1 MYTHKYLIHLSFL
14 GTDYSGWQIQDNAKS
29 IQGQIMEALNKLLDK
44 KIPLIV
50 GAGRTD
56 AGVHAINFFAHFE
69 CNKID
74 VIDLKYK
81 LNRFLPKDI
90 CIHKIINVPHDFHAR
105 YSAISRQ
112 YEYWISIVKDPFLI
126 DRVYFFNQELDI
138 ELMNKASKKL
148 IGTQDFSAFSKS
160 RKKNNLCNVKSAIWY
175 KSKNILIFSIEADR
189 FLYNMVRCIVGTLI
203 DVGIHK
209 INIDDFL
216 AIRNS
221 HNRDQAG
228 YSAPASGLYLTN
240 VKYSNKIHFESI

>member
-1 MYTHKYLIHLSFL
+1 MEEVFQNKKTLSKNSLVYLAH
-14 GTDYSGWQIQDNAKS
+14 TD
-29 IQGQIMEALNKLLDK
+29 
-44 KIPLIV
+44 
-50 GAGRTD
+50 
-56 AGVHAINFFAHFE
+56 NF
-69 CNKID
+69 I
-74 VIDLKYK
+74 
-81 LNRFLPKDI
+81 
-90 CIHKIINVPHDFHAR
+90 
-105 YSAISRQ
+105 
-112 YEYWISIVKDPFLI
+112 KDPFLI